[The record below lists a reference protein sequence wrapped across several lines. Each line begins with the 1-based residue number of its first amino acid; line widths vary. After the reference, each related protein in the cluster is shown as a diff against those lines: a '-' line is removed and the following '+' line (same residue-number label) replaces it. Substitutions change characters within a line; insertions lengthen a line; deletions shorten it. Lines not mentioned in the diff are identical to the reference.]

1 MAGRIRKYIG
11 VLGLLLLAA
20 LWLQPGTQAQAK
32 TFMTPYL
39 VEQAHG
45 KAPDVTAYVTGG
57 KMKKSAAFSGT
68 IGDGITLMQSGET
81 VSFEE
86 SGEGIRYIV
95 LVDNSGSVEPGQL
108 GEAKKQLMS
117 LRKEM
122 SDADQLCLYTVGG
135 NDSAGSK
142 KNVLGREVQG
152 KDGGNLSTDLKKI
165 KGIKYYNSKKS
176 KTVLYRSLREVLEE
190 NPTVEKRTVVLL
202 VTDGEDD
209 STGKNNDKEV
219 IRKTVSE
226 SMIPVYGVL
235 LYNKAQKPNKTKMKY
250 TRDKILDEKNCRGYY
265 ADCSGTKSKKTVA
278 SAFKDIKT
286 IWKKRTFVVRLKA
299 PSNKKVDGIAKLT
312 LTASVDGSAQAM
324 DAVNVNYSSF
334 AEDTTPPEI
343 KDIKKVQENS
353 ISFTLSDDSGN
364 VIGADKAANY
374 IVKTKT
380 EKDDGKI
387 WKVSGVNY
395 NSVDN
400 KVVLTFE
407 EALYTGD
414 YTLNCNNI
422 CDDTQEQNKLT
433 KSYDFSFEGLDEG
446 KEKTK
451 EFVKS

>member
-142 KNVLGREVQG
+142 KMCSEE
-152 KDGGNLSTDLKKI
+152 
-165 KGIKYYNSKKS
+165 KY
-176 KTVLYRSLREVLEE
+176 
-190 NPTVEKRTVVLL
+190 
-202 VTDGEDD
+202 
-209 STGKNNDKEV
+209 
-219 IRKTVSE
+219 
-226 SMIPVYGVL
+226 
-235 LYNKAQKPNKTKMKY
+235 
-250 TRDKILDEKNCRGYY
+250 
-265 ADCSGTKSKKTVA
+265 
-278 SAFKDIKT
+278 
-286 IWKKRTFVVRLKA
+286 
-299 PSNKKVDGIAKLT
+299 
-312 LTASVDGSAQAM
+312 
-324 DAVNVNYSSF
+324 
-334 AEDTTPPEI
+334 
-343 KDIKKVQENS
+343 
-353 ISFTLSDDSGN
+353 
-364 VIGADKAANY
+364 
-374 IVKTKT
+374 
-380 EKDDGKI
+380 
-387 WKVSGVNY
+387 
-395 NSVDN
+395 
-400 KVVLTFE
+400 
-407 EALYTGD
+407 
-414 YTLNCNNI
+414 
-422 CDDTQEQNKLT
+422 
-433 KSYDFSFEGLDEG
+433 
-446 KEKTK
+446 KEKTA
-451 EFVKS
+451 ETCQPI